1 MFAGGVCGGV
11 GAVAAGRLGAQ
22 RTRVGARGETLGR
35 GVTRGARAEEEEEEE
50 ETAALLGA

>member
-35 GVTRGARAEEEEEEE
+35 GVTRGAREEEEEE